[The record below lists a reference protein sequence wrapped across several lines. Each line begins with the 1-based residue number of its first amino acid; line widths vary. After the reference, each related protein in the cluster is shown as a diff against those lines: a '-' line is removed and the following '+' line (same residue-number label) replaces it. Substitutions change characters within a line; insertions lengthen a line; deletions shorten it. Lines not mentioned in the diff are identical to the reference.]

1 MQVSTTNKSINFQ
14 SDRGNDAYYERE
26 VIRIKLDAGSAP
38 LINTQDS
45 YLTFSLKMGRPNQ
58 TNGAYLVPDSKIGG
72 CPFSNIQIFDGNE
85 NTLLEQMDSLGLWQ
99 AMKNYY
105 GNNINDDQLQSVY
118 EGRTLENN
126 PEYIGEGS
134 AGAERRFPTDGG
146 TLNATKQPSLGGG
159 FGSQYYQLD
168 NTGGAT
174 NSARKVQI
182 LYRFPMSGLLSA
194 MKSELLPLV
203 VLNGLV
209 IKITLM
215 EGAKFLRVQ
224 KVQVKDSDGVLNQ
237 SIGYADVNEETATQ
251 AFLPQ
256 AGVNANLYLA
266 NKTVYSLHGYISAAT
281 GAVVNAG
288 IPDNGTLGT
297 GISGVVLKLA
307 GDGPDGYAVPDPN
320 NLSIKV
326 GSYIGIG
333 PNCFPAAGAGARAGP
348 AGPVY
353 KIGNRV
359 TSVVVG
365 AGSRIE
371 VRFAAFAEA
380 NMTVGDGARG
390 NLWASQNNPVI
401 CDLSDIRSD
410 YELTDL
416 QMVCNVVET
425 PAEYLSAM
433 VQQAAS
439 GQLKIQYNSYRDVRV
454 NITTGSI
461 ANEIFIPTDL
471 QRCYSILA
479 VNEIL
484 RGASPLRSDF
494 IPRNAN
500 LFNYQWIMNGA
511 NVPNI
516 PVDLQRLA
524 NNQVSPLQII
534 ELEKALDE
542 SSISVRNIQNPSNMA
557 VIGRRLGA
565 YGQSVSL
572 LDKSIKCRINYS
584 PSQPDS
590 LLYNFF
596 IYHTKAIM
604 FEGNQ
609 RVVVE

>member
-45 YLTFSLKMGRPNQ
+45 YLTFSLKMGRPGQ
-58 TNGAYLVPDSKIGG
+58 ENGAYLVPDSKIGG
-72 CPFSNIQIFDGNE
+72 CPFDSIQIFDGNE

-118 EGRTLENN
+118 EGRTLESN
-126 PEYIGEGS
+126 PEYIGEG
-134 AGAERRFPTDGG
+134 AGAAKRRFPTDGG
-146 TLNATKQPSLGGG
+146 TLNANKQPSLGGG

-168 NTGGAT
+168 NTGG
-174 NSARKVQI
+174 NSDPARKVQVI
-182 LYRFPMSGLLSA
+182 YRYPMSGLLSA
-194 MKSELLPLV
+194 MKTELLPLV

-224 KVQVKDSDGVLNQ
+224 KMRTKNADGSLYTSV
-237 SIGYADVNEETATQ
+237 GYAAIDEEGARQVFT
-251 AFLPQ
+251 PQ
-256 AGVNANLYLA
+256 AGVNNNLYDG
-266 NKTVYSLHGYISAAT
+266 TPRVYSLHGYIDAAT
-281 GAVVNAG
+281 GAVTNAG
-288 IPDNGTLGT
+288 IPDIATLAT
-297 GISGVVLKLA
+297 GISGIVLKLA
-307 GDGPDGYAVPDPN
+307 GDGPQGFPLADPN
-320 NLSIKV
+320 NCSIKV
-326 GSYIGIG
+326 GSYVGIGI
-333 PNCFPAAGAGARAGP
+333 NRHPAAGGGASPGP
-348 AGPVY
+348 AGLVY

-359 TSVVVG
+359 TSVVIG
-365 AGSRIE
+365 AGGRIE
-371 VRFAAFAEA
+371 VRFAPWANA
-380 NMTVGDGARG
+380 NMTVGDAARA
-390 NLWASQNNPVI
+390 NLWVSQNNPVI

-439 GQLKIQYNSYRDVRV
+439 GKLKIQYNSYRDVRV

-494 IPRNAN
+494 IPRNSN

-542 SSISVRNIQNPSNMA
+542 SSISVRNIQNPSNMT

-609 RVVVE
+609 RVVME